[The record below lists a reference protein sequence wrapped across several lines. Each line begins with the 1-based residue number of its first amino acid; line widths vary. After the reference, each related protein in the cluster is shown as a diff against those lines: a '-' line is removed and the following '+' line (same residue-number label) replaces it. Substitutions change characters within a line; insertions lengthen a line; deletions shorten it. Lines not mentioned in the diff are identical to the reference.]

1 MGELAGVQKGQLN
14 TFSDQFASFAR
25 ASGEKLDGVRAES
38 VTGAKLLREEVV
50 TTLKSISATMTTTLI
65 ELSVAEKAQ
74 LEAFSG
80 QIAYSADRDR

>member
-1 MGELAGVQKGQLN
+1 
-14 TFSDQFASFAR
+14 
-25 ASGEKLDGVRAES
+25 
-38 VTGAKLLREEVV
+38 
-50 TTLKSISATMTTTLI
+50 MTTTLI